1 MKGIAKALLMVAAL
15 ACVASVSVVR
25 AGPAEGKTPAR
36 AMLENILA
44 AVEANDYD
52 AFLKD
57 ATAEVKA
64 GLTPKM
70 LEGVNAQMAPHMK
83 KGYEVTY
90 LGSLRQQGSEVEL
103 WKLTFEDGSDDVLA
117 KLVVKD
123 GKAAGFW
130 LQ

>member
-1 MKGIAKALLMVAAL
+1 MSRVARGLLVLAAL
-15 ACVASVSVVR
+15 VCVAG
-25 AGPAEGKTPAR
+25 APAAWGGPAEGKKPER
-36 AMLENILA
+36 AMLDDILA

-70 LEGVNAQMAPHMK
+70 LEGVSAQVAPHMK
-83 KGYEVTY
+83 KGYEATY
-90 LGSLRQQGSEVEL
+90 LGSLRQQGSDVRL
-103 WKLTFEDGSDDVLA
+103 WKLSFQDGSDDVLA
-117 KLVVKD
+117 KLVIKD
-123 GKAAGFW
+123 AKVAGFW